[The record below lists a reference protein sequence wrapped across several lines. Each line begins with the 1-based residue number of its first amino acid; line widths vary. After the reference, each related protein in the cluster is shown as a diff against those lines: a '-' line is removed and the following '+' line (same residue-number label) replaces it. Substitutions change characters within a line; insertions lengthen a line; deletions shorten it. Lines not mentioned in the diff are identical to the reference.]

1 MTKRTLVAVTSVMLL
16 AACPKEVSSDERL
29 ERETR
34 HEDSAKTD
42 SAAELHKLKCDDA
55 QNDLNKARDANRSE
69 DERLATYV
77 DLFGRLKTR
86 TSKFEEAMSRNP
98 DLAYQ
103 EGSQELV
110 AAREQCSQSMA
121 DVRLEAETMIRE
133 IMQMLVVDDVRG
145 AQPIKVA
152 RTNFE
157 TLRGAIDKLEMDDRD
172 ALFSKIA
179 NAEKQVEVKAE
190 PRKRN
195 K

>member
-1 MTKRTLVAVTSVMLL
+1 MNKRTLLAVSSVLL
-16 AACPKEVSSDERL
+16 FAACVKEVSSDERL

-34 HEDSAKTD
+34 HEDSTKTD
-42 SAAELHKLKCDDA
+42 SAAELSKLKCDDA
-55 QNDLNKARDANRSE
+55 QADLAKARDSNRTE
-69 DERLATYV
+69 DERLSTYV
-77 DLFGRLKTR
+77 DLFGKLKTR

-103 EGSQELV
+103 EGSQDLV
-110 AAREQCSQSMA
+110 NAREQCSQSMA

-157 TLRGAIDKLEMDDRD
+157 TLKSAIDKLEMDDRD

-179 NAEKQVEVKAE
+179 NAEKQVEVKSE